1 MSVNKHLWISK
12 SNNILPYLTNIN
24 IMTCLSCSI
33 NFAIQINNNC
43 AGHANK
49 IYSKICYLESHLAA
63 ARACSPISCGSLGGI
78 SPLNLVLW
86 TGLRQTEDHQMS
98 WCAAVCVAGGSGANP
113 TFQPLVHFRAWWLT
127 ERTLFSWPSCS
138 AHNMFLHECSS
149 SVDRTQ

>member
-43 AGHANK
+43 AGHANE

-63 ARACSPISCGSLGGI
+63 GRACSPISCGSLGGI

-86 TGLRQTEDHQMS
+86 TGLRQTEDHQMRCCVCS
-98 WCAAVCVAGGSGANP
+98 WGLWGQSNISAPG
-113 TFQPLVHFRAWWLT
+113 PLQSLMTDREDSILLT
-127 ERTLFSWPSCS
+127 LLFSSQYVFTR
-138 AHNMFLHECSS
+138 MF
-149 SVDRTQ
+149 